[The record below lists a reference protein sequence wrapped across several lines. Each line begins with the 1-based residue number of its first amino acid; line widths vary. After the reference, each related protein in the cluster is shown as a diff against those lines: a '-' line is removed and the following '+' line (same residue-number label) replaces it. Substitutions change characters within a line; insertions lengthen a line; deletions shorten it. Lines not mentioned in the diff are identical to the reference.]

1 MKLERKLGINQKEE
15 RKLIG
20 WNLELKKETTVDSS
34 SIFSFHNAGKR
45 SAEHESEFTEGG
57 DTRDNRVTNC

>member
-1 MKLERKLGINQKEE
+1 MKSRVE
-15 RKLIG
+15 
-20 WNLELKKETTVDSS
+20 KETTVNSS

-57 DTRDNRVTNC
+57 DTRDNRVTNCRPELAFSLSSEK